1 MDFSQKLTSPRAA
14 KKFIHDLCKN
24 DLAFHFDDD
33 VKDTFS
39 RQFSELQI
47 SQLQTRL
54 NEIFEL
60 LEDPFEYLD
69 KYWKKFNTKK

>member
-14 KKFIHDLCKN
+14 KKFIFDLCKN

-39 RQFSELQI
+39 KQFSELQI
-47 SQLQTRL
+47 AQLETRRDEL
-54 NEIFEL
+54 FEL
-60 LEDPFEYLD
+60 LEDPFEYSI
-69 KYWKKFNTKK
+69 KYLRQMNK